1 MRLTLDLRGG
11 HEIWAICSQKLRLTC
26 PQCRL
31 CLWASF
37 PLGNHSTL
45 FILSEFFANRIM
57 SKRSE
62 TWFQVSFC
70 KMYIL
75 TAAVGR
81 VKIRDNCLC
90 SSNLKIV
97 GHFVGCGTPWCCC
110 AAAVR
115 WLSDNGLCPPA
126 ISFPLAP
133 ATDTLHKIAASA
145 ARFSC
150 FFFRTF
156 GCEFDCRLLLGVV
169 SCVMGAIKRSKTWT
183 AQTQNYGTIRRG
195 RKSHK
200 RWLHKRTQFNPKSK
214 NCTYILYVSLLKTIK
229 KLTSHPLAGHSYP
242 LSWCPRRREQVL
254 FARAY
259 RSLPVANITMA
270 VTYIAG
276 IVYFIS

>member
-1 MRLTLDLRGG
+1 MIIGQRPLSSRHFFSSSSSHWHPTQN
-11 HEIWAICSQKLRLTC
+11 CC
-26 PQCRL
+26 QC
-31 CLWASF
+31 
-37 PLGNHSTL
+37 G
-45 FILSEFFANRIM
+45 
-57 SKRSE
+57 
-62 TWFQVSFC
+62 QVF
-70 KMYIL
+70 M
-75 TAAVGR
+75 
-81 VKIRDNCLC
+81 
-90 SSNLKIV
+90 
-97 GHFVGCGTPWCCC
+97 
-110 AAAVR
+110 
-115 WLSDNGLCPPA
+115 
-126 ISFPLAP
+126 
-133 ATDTLHKIAASA
+133 
-145 ARFSC
+145 

-214 NCTYILYVSLLKTIK
+214 NGTYILYVSLLKTIK